1 MKDNSCTAPQDGA
14 SLAKYLSKNYNA
26 FDPKTMSGDSLGVYV
41 TMQPGGDLHHYC
53 STLTG
58 KGHCFQGRADC
69 ILSVALYNRYIML
82 DGDKQGAH
90 LKVFAG
96 RAAGYVI
103 NTSLAE
109 TRYNKCA
116 YIFDGASTY
125 KLNQGC
131 GDAAAGAQVCSN
143 RGAAFYDIS
152 PSTNK
157 TITIND
163 PEVQPNTNCESII
176 KPGTHHRP
184 WPNTTGQAPCYFTG
198 PAFGYSYANPKV
210 DAKDNKIA
218 KMVENRL
225 YNQNPK
231 PGDCSNPQDQCPG
244 YPPAGDDG
252 KACCPVWKKGVKTE
266 CGHKQTDCN
275 RLAKWNE
282 VVMDL
287 RPMIEDLKTDPN
299 VVIPAF
305 VYAAGHKGD
314 AEKLRDTFKKQYA
327 GIGDIP
333 LILMDQTK
341 DVTQQDKFGP
351 PFVFEGTVAESTITI

>member
-1 MKDNSCTAPQDGA
+1 
-14 SLAKYLSKNYNA
+14 LSKNYNA
-26 FDPKTMSGDSLGVYV
+26 FDSKTMSGDSLGVYV

-58 KGHCFQGRADC
+58 DGDCFEGRADC
-69 ILSVALYNRYIML
+69 TLSVALYNRYIML
-82 DGDKQGAH
+82 DDGTKYGDKQGAH

-109 TRYNKCA
+109 TRYAKCA

-131 GDAAAGAQVCSN
+131 GDGAMGAQRCSN
-143 RGAAFYDIS
+143 RGAAFYDVC

-157 TITIND
+157 TCTVND
-163 PEVQPNTNCESII
+163 PEIQPNTNCESII
-176 KPGTHHRP
+176 KPGRHHRE
-184 WPNTTGQAPCYFTG
+184 WPNTTSEAPCYFTG

-218 KMVENRL
+218 KMVENRI
-225 YNQNPK
+225 YNQNPN
-231 PGDCSNPQDQCPG
+231 PGDCSSPLDQCPG
-244 YPPAGDDG
+244 FPPAGADG
-252 KACCPVWKKGVKTE
+252 KCCPDGPWRCRYAQK
-266 CGHKQTDCN
+266 DCN

-282 VVMDL
+282 VVLDL

-314 AEKLRDTFKKQYA
+314 AERLRDTFKNQYS
-327 GIGDIP
+327 GIGDVP
-333 LILMDQTK
+333 LILIDDSK
-341 DVTQQDKFGP
+341 DVRQQDKYGP
-351 PFVFEGTVAESTITI
+351 PFVFEGTEAESTIAI